1 MRRGRWA
8 VKPLK
13 IIIAGLLL
21 AVVVA
26 VVLGWFAWQN
36 PDRFRPQLSSLLSD
50 AIGASVALNGPMRW
64 SLQPSPVLG
73 VSQVSVQAQQM
84 DVRIDRLTVHAS
96 IAGLARGEL
105 RLQRLIASD
114 VIVDLTTESMVR
126 PGGGVSASLPDPSQ
140 LPLDRLDIENLR
152 VERNGEALFAIQSI
166 IFDGTDRDT
175 SMPVQL
181 TVNDTFG
188 AAARIRIDGEHV
200 HLDDLVLRTPFGEM
214 QGELDLQPVAQPLR
228 LSGKLRAQRLAFTA
242 GEQGPQNGK
251 LIPRVPVNIELLHW
265 FDGALEVSVNSLSFG
280 DVEMSQVLMP
290 ARLRQGKLHVSATAK
305 LAEGSLKVDSDVD
318 SQASSMV
325 NSKGAHWQARVEV
338 ADANAG
344 RLLAMLGV
352 QQARDGGIAG
362 VQADLAADG
371 AHTDN
376 LLGSLRGEVS
386 LRLADVVVNADVSD
400 LLGADVLV
408 GLSHAVQGSDSQSI
422 KLTCAVA
429 DFQVRNGT
437 LDAHDTLGA
446 QTALMNLLGGG
457 KIDLPNERI
466 DLLVRPW
473 PREGLGL
480 SATALSGA
488 VSIAG
493 PMRAPQLALTSE
505 AALRTGATV
514 GAAVLTGGLS
524 LIAQGLLER
533 ARGDTPC
540 EQAMGQQK
548 VERGSAD
555 VAGSLS
561 EGVKNVS
568 KSVGDGASS
577 VGTTVGR
584 AVGQSVGKGAESAAK
599 TLREGVQGLGKS
611 LQGLFGGGSGSSNR
625 KPSKDSDL
633 DD

>member
-1 MRRGRWA
+1 MKP
-8 VKPLK
+8 VKF
-13 IIIAGLLL
+13 IIAGLLL
-21 AVVVA
+21 AVVA
-26 VVLGWFAWQN
+26 CVVLAWFVWQN
-36 PDRFRPQLSSLLSD
+36 PDRFRSQLSALLSD
-50 AIGASVALNGPMRW
+50 AIGAPVALNGPMRW
-64 SLQPSPVLG
+64 SLQPAPALE
-73 VSQVSVQAQQM
+73 VSHVSVAAQQM
-84 DVRIDRLTVHAS
+84 DVRIDRLIVHAS
-96 IAGLARGEL
+96 IAGLSRGEL
-105 RLQRLIASD
+105 RLQRLIATD
-114 VIVDLTTESMVR
+114 VIVDLKPKPMAR
-126 PGGGVSASLPDPSQ
+126 PVAGVSASLPDLSQ
-140 LPLDRLDIENLR
+140 LPLDRLDIEGLR
-152 VERNGEALFAIQSI
+152 VQRGDEALFAIQSVT
-166 IFDGTDRDT
+166 FDGTDRDS

-188 AAARIRIDGEHV
+188 GAARIRVDGDHV
-200 HLDDLVLRTPFGEM
+200 HLDGLLLRTPFGEM
-214 QGELDLQPVAQPLR
+214 RGEFDLQPVAQPLR
-228 LSGKLRAQRLAFTA
+228 LSGKLRAQRLTFIA
-242 GEQGPQNGK
+242 GEQGSRNDK
-251 LIPRVPVNIELLHW
+251 LIPRVPVNIELLHS
-265 FDGALEVSVNSLSFG
+265 FDGELEVSVNALSLG

-290 ARLRQGKLHVSATAK
+290 ASLRQGTLHVGATAK
-305 LAEGSLKVDSDVD
+305 MAAGTVKVD
-318 SQASSMV
+318 AEV
-325 NSKGAHWQARVEV
+325 NSKADSNAAHWQAKVEV

-344 RLLAMLGV
+344 RLLATLGV
-352 QQARDGGIAG
+352 QQARDGGIAAG
-362 VQADLAADG
+362 QANLAADG
-371 AHTDN
+371 AHTDD

-386 LRLADVVVNADVSD
+386 LRLADVVVDADVSD
-400 LLGADVLV
+400 LFGADVLV
-408 GLSHAVQGSDSQSI
+408 GLSQAVQGRNSQSI

-437 LDAHDTLGA
+437 LAARDTLGA

-457 KIDLPNERI
+457 NIVLPNERI

-493 PMRAPQLALTSE
+493 PMRHPQLALTSE

-555 VAGSLS
+555 VATSLS
-561 EGVKNVS
+561 EGAKNVS

-577 VGTTVGR
+577 VGKTVGET
-584 AVGQSVGKGAESAAK
+584 VGEGAKSAAK
-599 TLREGVQGLGKS
+599 TLREGAQGLGKS
-611 LQGLFGGGSGSSNR
+611 LRGLFGGGSGSSDR
-625 KPSKDSDL
+625 KPFKGREL